1 MVDQR
6 QATWRLQLT
15 RDEFNTV
22 SEPLMRRLLE
32 PVEAAMEDANVG
44 IGDVD
49 EIVLVGGST
58 LVPRVRQ
65 IIGQYYR

>member
-1 MVDQR
+1 
-6 QATWRLQLT
+6 
-15 RDEFNTV
+15 
-22 SEPLMRRLLE
+22 MRRLLE

-49 EIVLVGGST
+49 EVVLVGGST

-65 IIGQYYR
+65 IIGQYYK